1 MKQPNT
7 PLERQLISILAQN
20 REDAY
25 GTQRKRSCELGQAA
39 RALHEHFGLQKWAN
53 LGAKHVAYV
62 VETWKAKY
70 AGKRTLDQKLTHFR
84 WLARK
89 IGKANLIPR
98 ENRELGIDPAPR
110 HTRAGKFITQERLEE
125 FLDRLADDARRR
137 VAILLGRH
145 LGLRMREAMLFR
157 PWRDWEESGRIWV
170 KRGTKGGR
178 PRYLFL
184 WNPQQREVL
193 EEARALVHG
202 PDAALIP
209 AEVASWE
216 KWRQASYHK
225 YRKAGLSRK
234 MDAVFHDLRRTYA
247 GERMHYLIRVR
258 GLDQEHAERI
268 VTRELGHNRREVL
281 RWYLED
287 LDIIEAEFPP
297 SAPGPAAP
305 SGASA
310 SVPPV
315 GGSV

>member
-1 MKQPNT
+1 MQSKT
-7 PLERQLISILAQN
+7 PLEQQLVSILAAN
-20 REDAY
+20 CEDAY
-25 GTQRKRSCELGQAA
+25 GTQRKRSGELAQAA
-39 RALHEHFGLQKWAN
+39 RAIHDHFGLQKWAN

-62 VETWKAKY
+62 VETWKTRY

-84 WLARK
+84 WLVRK

-98 ENRELGIDPAPR
+98 ENRELGIEPGPR
-110 HTRAGKFITQERLEE
+110 HTRAGKFITQERLHEI
-125 FLDRLADDARRR
+125 LDGIADDPRRR
-137 VAILLGRH
+137 MAILLGRH

-157 PWRDWEESGRIWV
+157 PWGDWEESGRIWV

-184 WNPQQREVL
+184 WNPRQRAVL

-202 PDAALIP
+202 RDAALIP
-209 AEVASWE
+209 EEAATWE
-216 KWRQASYHK
+216 QWRQASYYK
-225 YRKAGLSRK
+225 YRKAGLGRK
-234 MDAVFHDLRRTYA
+234 MDAVFHDLRRTWA

-287 LDIIEAEFPP
+287 LDLIQAEFPP
-297 SAPGPAAP
+297 SAPGPTAP
-305 SGASA
+305 SGPSD
-310 SVPPV
+310 SIPPV
-315 GGSV
+315 GGNV

>member
-1 MKQPNT
+1 MKEPNT
-7 PLERQLISILAQN
+7 PLERQLISILAAN

-25 GTQRKRSCELGQAA
+25 GTQRKRSCELSQAA

-62 VETWKAKY
+62 VETWKAQY

-84 WLARK
+84 WLVRK
-89 IGKANLIPR
+89 VGKANLIPQ
-98 ENRELGIDPAPR
+98 ENRELGIEPGPR
-110 HTRAGKFITQERLEE
+110 HTGAGKFITQERLHEI
-125 FLDRLADDARRR
+125 LDGVADDPRRR
-137 VAILLGRH
+137 MAVLLGRH

-184 WNPQQREVL
+184 HNPRQREVL

-202 PDAALIP
+202 QDAALIP
-209 AEVASWE
+209 QEAATWE
-216 KWRQASYHK
+216 QWRQASYHK
-225 YRKAGLSRK
+225 LRKAGMSRK
-234 MDAVFHDLRRTYA
+234 MDAVFHDLRRAYA

-287 LDIIEAEFPP
+287 QDLIAAVVDGASSPR
-297 SAPGPAAP
+297 AAP
-305 SGASA
+305 S
-310 SVPPV
+310 VTPF
-315 GGSV
+315 GGNV